1 MNKLKKYLIP
11 DQLKHRLFLTFFV
24 LIIIPFSIMNIVN
37 FRNIEALMQQKINE
51 QSRNQLQN
59 VYNLLQD
66 QMSIA
71 LKVQIYFEQDATI
84 QQIVQFPEK
93 GTILSNKAAMEERFK
108 SMNNSFYLY
117 NPFVYYTILDFSG
130 NVYTSYA
137 PKRALNYNELLQH
150 TYFQKVQEDHL
161 RYLWITND
169 LNDISRDISS
179 SNYLLSLYSIMETSQ
194 QPFGLSRVSIDYGHW
209 FQTTLRDQT
218 DEQDYYIVMSNGDII
233 SGSKKGEPISD
244 EVHSIITANDES
256 GYFIDK
262 HSDSFFNYMYMD
274 TLDGY
279 IVNRVPLSI
288 LFNEINTLK
297 RQYFLMF
304 FILIIAFTGIT
315 FLIVHTFLRPLN
327 QLQRKMRDVVR
338 NRFQQRLYE
347 KSFKGE
353 ILDLATTFNQMLD
366 DLNVMVVKLKA
377 EEKQRDVLH
386 FQMLLTQLNPH
397 FLLNT
402 LNTMKWIALR
412 NGQEEISTMSM
423 SLGKLLESSLNSEV
437 DLIHLKQEIELVN
450 AYLYIQHFRY
460 NNRFDID
467 YMYDT
472 NLEYALLPKL
482 SLQPLVENAIQ
493 HGIGDMDMGG
503 FIHIRIYRK
512 EQSLIIEVEDN
523 GAGIDLNKAVKP
535 RTRPGIGLNNIKE
548 RLRLLFKE
556 QGQIDIIALPQG
568 TLIKINIPFL
578 MSAPFE
584 SNKSY
589 HKEG

>member
-1 MNKLKKYLIP
+1 MNKLKKYMVP
-11 DQLKHRLFLTFFV
+11 DQLKYRLFLTFFV

-37 FRNIEALMQQKINE
+37 FRNIEALIQQKINE

-59 VYNLLQD
+59 IYNLLQD

-71 LKVQIYFEQDATI
+71 FKVQLYFEQDATI

-108 SMNNSFYLY
+108 SMNNSFFLY

-137 PKRALNYNELLQH
+137 PKRALNYKELLQD
-150 TYFQKVQEDHL
+150 TNFQRVQEERL
-161 RYLWITND
+161 RYLWITD
-169 LNDISRDISS
+169 DPNDISRDLSS
-179 SNYLLSLYSIMETSQ
+179 SNYLLSLYSIMEKSQ
-194 QPFGLSRVSIDYGHW
+194 MAFGLSRVSIDYGHW
-209 FQTTLRDQT
+209 FQTTLRDQM
-218 DEQDYYIVMSNGDII
+218 DEQDYFMIMSNGDTIAGSRKGDII
-233 SGSKKGEPISD
+233 SE
-244 EVHSIITANDES
+244 EVTSMIIASDES
-256 GYFIDK
+256 GYFTDK
-262 HSDSFFNYMYMD
+262 NSNSFINYMYMD

-279 IVNRVPLSI
+279 IVNRVSLTI
-288 LFNEINTLK
+288 LFSEINELK
-297 RQYFLMF
+297 KQYYFLF
-304 FILIIAFTGIT
+304 FILIIAFSGIT
-315 FLIVHTFLRPLN
+315 FLVVHTFLRPLN

-353 ILDLATTFNQMLD
+353 ILDLATTFNKMLD
-366 DLNVMVVKLKA
+366 DLDVMVVKLKE

-412 NGQEEISTMSM
+412 NGQEEISTISM
-423 SLGKLLESSLNSEV
+423 SLGKLLESGLNSEI
-437 DLIHLKQEIELVN
+437 DLIHLKEEIELVN
-450 AYLYIQHFRY
+450 AYLYIQNFRY
-460 NNRFDID
+460 NNKFRIEYF
-467 YMYDT
+467 YDKS
-472 NLEYALLPKL
+472 LEYALLPKL

-493 HGIGDMDMGG
+493 HGIGDMDTGG
-503 FIHIRIYRK
+503 FIHIRIFQK
-512 EQSLIIEVEDN
+512 EQLLIIEVEDN
-523 GAGIDLNKAVKP
+523 GSGIDLQKSIKP
-535 RTRPGIGLNNIKE
+535 RMRPGIGLNNIKE

-556 QGQIDIIALPQG
+556 QGQLEIVTPQQG
-568 TLIKINIPFL
+568 TIIKIILPFL

-584 SNKSY
+584 SNKL
-589 HKEG
+589 HDKE